1 MHQTYPKSSLEGEV
15 VGKNRKAPPPPCR
28 PTNTPLAWWR
38 RNWWGS
44 ATNTPAKKWFL
55 ISAFFFFLS
64 IFFDLFA
71 TLVRLVVTLFKISAL
86 SKGNKWNGY
95 AKAMAETIALGMPFF
110 CGGFA
115 RLRDNFEVSFWTYF
129 PHISPA
135 WEVSAEYLKYEVLG
149 TLGIV
154 VRKQA
159 LSLASWA
166 LGNLYLCPSSILRPC
181 RPPMGLRSFSVSYGG
196 ISPRLKVAIRISVSF
211 TTKSSIFN
219 HLYTIYY
226 NSFSFSNVK
235 INDTC
240 KIAS

>member
-1 MHQTYPKSSLEGEV
+1 MHCKEG
-15 VGKNRKAPPPPCR
+15 
-28 PTNTPLAWWR
+28 
-38 RNWWGS
+38 
-44 ATNTPAKKWFL
+44 
-55 ISAFFFFLS
+55 I
-64 IFFDLFA
+64 
-71 TLVRLVVTLFKISAL
+71 
-86 SKGNKWNGY
+86 KGNGY
-95 AKAMAETIALGMPFF
+95 AKARAETITLGMPFF

-115 RLRDNFEVSFWTYF
+115 RLRDNYEVSFWTSL
-129 PHISPA
+129 PHISPV
-135 WEVSAEYLKYEVLG
+135 WKVSAEYLKSEGPG
-149 TLGIV
+149 TLGII

-181 RPPMGLRSFSVSYGG
+181 RPPHGPYSFSVSYGG
-196 ISPRLKVAIRISVSF
+196 ISPRLTVAIRISVSS
-211 TTKSSIFN
+211 TTENSIFN